1 MHKIDIVYLWVDG
14 SDKKWLAIKNKW
26 LKKLGHSIPEHR
38 GVTSDERYRDNGEFL
53 YSVRSVAENMPWVNH
68 IYIITGF
75 GQVPKWLN
83 TKHPKITIVPHE
95 QIMPADALPTFNS
108 TAIEM
113 CIPNIP
119 NLSEHFVVM
128 NDDIFVNKKLSPS
141 FFFDRH
147 GNAKTR
153 HVTRHLRGK
162 KFGNW
167 LDSANSYLSMLLLS
181 TKMIE
186 VLYGRKFYKYA
197 PSHSIDPYLKSMWIK
212 CRNNPIIKPI
222 IDNQIKNKFR
232 TSSELHRWMFGLYQ
246 TTNGRGKMYR
256 ARPHKSSRH
265 KISDAIY
272 NFLHWYKTGRSSY
285 VCPCVRGHKK
295 SLRRA
300 AIFCINDS
308 SDNTPEMLRENFD
321 YISNRFSRTCEFEK
335 PTPRKTTKH
344 K

>member
-1 MHKIDIVYLWVDG
+1 MKIDIVYLWVDDK
-14 SDKKWLAIKNKW
+14 DKKWRAQKNKW
-26 LKKLGHSIPEHR
+26 LKIIKGEKPVYQDAAIEAR
-38 GVTSDERYRDNGEFL
+38 WRDNGEFM
-53 YSVRSVAENMPWVNH
+53 YSLRSVAKFAPWVNH

-119 NLSEHFVVM
+119 NLSEHFVIM

-167 LDSANSYLSMLLLS
+167 LDNANPYLSILLLS

-197 PSHSIDPYLKSMWIK
+197 PSHSIDPYIKSMWIK

-222 IDNQIKNKFR
+222 IDTQIKNKFR

-246 TTNGRGKMYR
+246 IANGRGKMCR

-265 KISDAIY
+265 KFFDTIY

-285 VCPCVRGHKK
+285 VCPCVRGHEK

-308 SDNTPEMLRENFD
+308 GDNTPQMLRENFE
-321 YISNRFSRTCEFEK
+321 YISNRFSTACEFEK
-335 PTPRKTTKH
+335 QPKKRTKI